1 MAVYN
6 TCCGQNKRPVNTHCK
21 FRAVCLRC
29 LACEQMEMGLKKVG
43 LTLGK
48 FAPLHKGHQFLIE
61 TALAEMDEVIVM
73 IYATEVTHIPLNVRA
88 AWLRELYP
96 SLTVIECWDN
106 PSDTVS
112 NEREHEIREEDYIVH
127 KLAGRHISHFY
138 CSEYYGEHVSRRLN
152 AEDRR
157 VDEARRHVPI
167 SATQIR
173 AQPYRYREFV
183 HPRVYWDMLLKCVFV
198 GTVSAGKTTL
208 VEALAAHQATVGVP
222 EYGRVYWAEH
232 QHNRRLQIEELDTI
246 VLTHQQWEYELAH
259 EAQDVVFVD
268 TNALTTRLFC
278 IDYHGKSTPRLRP
291 WPMPMPAVTMCFLCA
306 KTTYRMTTLGT
317 EVGRKNARY
326 YSSKFAPIWRGA
338 KFLIMKY
345 AAVWPSACAR

>member
-1 MAVYN
+1 
-6 TCCGQNKRPVNTHCK
+6 
-21 FRAVCLRC
+21 
-29 LACEQMEMGLKKVG
+29 MEMGLKKVG

-48 FAPLHKGHQFLIE
+48 FAPLHQGHQYVIE
-61 TALAEMDEVIVM
+61 TALAEMDEVVVM
-73 IYATEVTHIPLNVRA
+73 IYATEVTEIPLNVRA
-88 AWLRELYP
+88 AWLRDLYP
-96 SLTVIECWDN
+96 SITVIECWDN

-152 AEDRR
+152 AVDRR
-157 VDEARRHVPI
+157 VDEARRQVPI

-173 AQPYRYREFV
+173 AQPYHYRKFV
-183 HPRVYWDMLLKCVFV
+183 HPRVYWDMLIKCVFV

-232 QHNRRLQIEELDTI
+232 QQNRRLQIEELDTI
-246 VLTHQQWEYELAH
+246 ALTHQQWEYELAH

-278 IDYHGKSTPRLRP
+278 IDYHGKSTPTLEALAHANASRYDLFFMCQDDIPYDDTWDRSGP
-291 WPMPMPAVTMCFLCA
+291 QKREVLQQQIRADLARRKIPYHDIRGSVAERERAVMDIIA
-306 KTTYRMTTLGT
+306 QYRQ
-317 EVGRKNARY
+317 EQNE
-326 YSSKFAPIWRGA
+326 
-338 KFLIMKY
+338 LIQRVD
-345 AAVWPSACAR
+345 AV